1 MNPATVL
8 RKLST
13 DDNDSQIARVI
24 QVVEESVSDKSS
36 VTSTDSMEHY
46 QFEIKSS
53 STKTN
58 SITNDTSADKIIIA
72 DFGASLESF
81 PSDQKE
87 AIHKPNG
94 KIANNKCER
103 DYCPL
108 TLQRGKSALIPG
120 SEYVEIKDE
129 LNEMRDKYEAVSLQ
143 LDFYKTSLLN
153 SEKQLESCIN
163 DTEVYKNKIKSYI
176 DKEEEMA
183 KLIAKQTAESET
195 KKQGIK
201 DLKDNILALQQLFDS
216 ENQILSNQ
224 IEEMKIR
231 LQASEAELNTVVEE
245 KQNLRETALMAK
257 TIEEN
262 ASQQIK
268 EFQTKLA
275 VLEDKIRDKDKEL
288 ASSKTDLNSFKK
300 IMSTTV
306 VDLLQQKDKIN
317 RDLETK
323 ITNLKGQLVMYEEK
337 EKLVADE
344 IAAKMFQCDAYEA
357 LVDTG
362 ESSATE
368 LKAENDI
375 LKLAKHSK
383 CKNYKTLLETHK
395 SITEEMKLENDN
407 LKGNIRLVKSRLYKS
422 NAEENIEADSVLTE
436 TIRVKKDSSLTRTD
450 LKQQD
455 LEDVTLKLDRLSQ
468 ELKIANQ
475 RIELLNIEKLSL
487 CKSVIIEQQMQD
499 KIRKEIFDH
508 QERSDYEIN
517 EMKKAFMEDMKLK
530 DNEIF
535 QLKNKVKKRESKK
548 GKKRTIF
555 KNPIK
560 RKRNQQDAA
569 KTLDKSDE
577 RDEMKIILKE

>member
-1 MNPATVL
+1 MNPATVP

-58 SITNDTSADKIIIA
+58 SITNNTSADKIIIA
-72 DFGASLESF
+72 DFEASLESF

-87 AIHKPNG
+87 GIHKPNG
-94 KIANNKCER
+94 KITNNKYER

-183 KLIAKQTAESET
+183 KLIAKQTTESET

-262 ASQQIK
+262 TSQQIK

-317 RDLETK
+317 RDLETE

-362 ESSATE
+362 KSSATE

-475 RIELLNIEKLSL
+475 RIEILNIEKLSL

-548 GKKRTIF
+548 GKKGTIF

-577 RDEMKIILKE
+577 RDEMKIILKQ